1 MTRDRVAFKYGRIEA
16 SIKLPSGQGLWP
28 AFWMLPQ
35 DDTPEAIPGAGI
47 YGDYAQSGE
56 IDIVEAINLD
66 ANPTP
71 AGRGGGNEIFST
83 IHFGGQA
90 ALGQNLS
97 AETLYTPSF
106 DVTEE
111 FHTYAFEWDEFE
123 MRWYADGTLYKVENS
138 WSSAGG
144 AYPAPFDQPF
154 YMLFNLAVGG
164 DFPGSPDGTT
174 PSPATM
180 EVDWVRVYSGEAP
193 PVVPA
198 DPGIIPDVT
207 LYDRDGDPDLV
218 FGVDYADIL
227 TFGSGAALDGNDVS
241 DADFS
246 PAFSVT
252 TGFGYDKWNAQLAYV
267 GFAAGFATDYESLD
281 FKAKGLSGDLIRVKF
296 LDGGAYIDINLT
308 SSGYSTAL
316 GNDWYQVSVPIADFS
331 GVDTALGLL
340 FETIEP
346 APAESFTY
354 LLTDIGF
361 SGTAG
366 GGGTNLGV
374 FSETNIET
382 VVNITNIVSGGN
394 PVTIDTASTA
404 VTPFEGAVSLQ
415 LVYSDNAANNNY
427 GGAIFEFGD
436 EDLSAYDTLK
446 FSIDTSAFT
455 NFANLTVQLEPPG
468 GGTPGGNVGLAG
480 YTPVATAGNW
490 NTYEIPLTDFTALN
504 PSLVNKLGFFN
515 ARDAGDVLLAGTLY
529 LDDIHFTTVGGGG
542 PGGPVGDGTFV
553 NGDFEAGDFTGWT
566 QTPDGGSI
574 TLDSSE
580 QGGRAGTVARL
591 VATGAASG
599 AQDVLLSQVDL
610 VEINSVSLS
619 GGDSVTVSVDV
630 FGSLTGA
637 GGVVFIEL
645 ISRAANGSETGR
657 NFIGPAPITPTAM
670 WTTQSSTVNV
680 AADVSGGIT
689 LQLKSSCGAVD
700 GCGVDASFDNV
711 SMVIN

>member
-1 MTRDRVAFKYGRIEA
+1 MRGADGVDPIDPDATLYSTVGDPDLVIPDDYAELTAFD
-16 SIKLPSGQGLWP
+16 SGSVIDGFY
-28 AFWMLPQ
+28 A
-35 DDTPEAIPGAGI
+35 DDTTFSPVLSVFSGTGYGSNIGQIGYIGFPAGFAGAYETLDFKVKGLPNQVI
-47 YGDYAQSGE
+47 FVKLFDNVDALR
-56 IDIVEAINLD
+56 INLTSSTYSGSLGD
-66 ANPTP
+66 GWFQVSIPLSSF
-71 AGRGGGNEIFST
+71 AGVDQATGIVFESDNT
-83 IHFGGQA
+83 A
-90 ALGQNLS
+90 ALQFTFFLTDIGFS
-97 AETLYTPSF
+97 
-106 DVTEE
+106 
-111 FHTYAFEWDEFE
+111 
-123 MRWYADGTLYKVENS
+123 GTGT
-138 WSSAGG
+138 GG
-144 AYPAPFDQPF
+144 PQ
-154 YMLFNLAVGG
+154 
-164 DFPGSPDGTT
+164 
-174 PSPATM
+174 
-180 EVDWVRVYSGEAP
+180 
-193 PVVPA
+193 PA

-241 DADFS
+241 DVDFS

-361 SGTAG
+361 SGTAGG